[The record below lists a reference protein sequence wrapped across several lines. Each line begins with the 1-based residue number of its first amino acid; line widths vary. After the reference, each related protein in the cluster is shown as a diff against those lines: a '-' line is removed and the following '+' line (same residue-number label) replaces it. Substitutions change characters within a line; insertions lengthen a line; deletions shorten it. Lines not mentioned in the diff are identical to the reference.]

1 MTRDKEGHYI
11 MLKGSIQEE
20 DITIINIYAPNIG
33 APQYTRQM
41 LTSMKGEITSN
52 IVIVEAFNTQLTAMD
67 RPMKHKINKETK
79 VLKDIVDQLDIMVI
93 YRAFHPKTTD
103 FTFVSRAHRTFSKID
118 HILGHKSS
126 LSKLKKIEI
135 ISRIFSD
142 HNAVRLDINTGKIN
156 YKKHKSME
164 VKQQTCE

>member
-1 MTRDKEGHYI
+1 MGD
-11 MLKGSIQEE
+11 L
-20 DITIINIYAPNIG
+20 NIP
-33 APQYTRQM
+33 
-41 LTSMKGEITSN
+41 LTPM
-52 IVIVEAFNTQLTAMD
+52 VISTKQ
-67 RPMKHKINKETK
+67 KINKETQT
-79 VLKDIVDQLDIMVI
+79 LIVTMDLLELIHI

-126 LSKLKKIEI
+126 LSKLKKIEV

-156 YKKHKSME
+156 YKKHKHTEARQHASE
-164 VKQQTCE
+164 